1 MLLESEKEL
10 WSYMVSSVCVKA
22 TRTLTVVSVLCLSG
36 CNALSNNADSG
47 PITSI
52 TGSQSLQSREYQQRL
67 SGNVSKESTVWRL
80 GSLEGFC
87 SVQSDDNSNE
97 NLLIDDVLLA
107 TDALFETA
115 IPEISESGNKV
126 LEQLVRR
133 LNSYSD
139 IKRIEL
145 VGHADERGS
154 ASKNFKLAGA
164 RAESVR
170 LWLVE
175 KMSKPVDIRV
185 LSRGE
190 SESQKREYVEDL
202 ATDRR
207 VDVRII
213 AAGSSG
219 SSIDS
224 TLCSVPTGGDQLAT
238 SAALQVNTQKALTD
252 KAKRNRLEAFDGE
265 LPLSPGDQI
274 QLMIAGDEDWNGIYE
289 VSVGGGI
296 DIPLLGRQSV
306 SGLTIP
312 AVKTILADELVDQQ
326 LIRRNA
332 VNVDA
337 SVVEWSP
344 VEVFVR
350 GAVFQ
355 KGRVSINF
363 AKPEFLEL
371 RGLRDGGDDGQGRLL
386 SFALQHAGG
395 VRPDADLANIQILRH
410 GETIPVDLSGL
421 AHGELVRDVPLISG
435 DEVVVP
441 STGRFE
447 EALAAPTQITPPGIR
462 IFMSNASAPIFGNAA
477 ANITKDETSLPYG
490 SRVVHALTTMN
501 CIGGTQSV
509 NAARRTIL
517 VSKDHLS
524 GELSV
529 TERSVQRLL
538 REPNRLDVNP
548 YLMPGDAVACF
559 DSDVSNIREIAK
571 VFNDV
576 LSPLVALSVIFGQI

>member
-1 MLLESEKEL
+1 MLLKSIKRL
-10 WSYMVSSVCVKA
+10 RSNMVNSMCVKS
-22 TRTLTVVSVLCLSG
+22 TRILTVVSILCLSG

-87 SVQSDDNSNE
+87 SVQSDDSSNA
-97 NLLIDDVLLA
+97 NFLIDDVLLA

-115 IPEISESGNKV
+115 IPEISESGAKV

-175 KMSKPVDIRV
+175 KMSKSVDIRV

-190 SESQKREYVEDL
+190 SESQKRQYVEDL

-224 TLCSVPTGGDQLAT
+224 TLCSVPSGGDQLAT
-238 SAALQVNTQKALTD
+238 NAALRVNTQKALTD

-576 LSPLVALSVIFGQI
+576 LSPFVALSVIFGQI

>member
-1 MLLESEKEL
+1 MPRDSKFQYGL
-10 WSYMVSSVCVKA
+10 YMAKFLDFKNIRVLG
-22 TRTLTVVSVLCLSG
+22 TLCLVFLTG
-36 CNALSNNADSG
+36 CSVLSNNADTG
-47 PITSI
+47 PVTSVAGAQTI
-52 TGSQSLQSREYQQRL
+52 QTKEHQIRM

-87 SVQSDDNSNE
+87 SSRTDGGSDGSFVV
-97 NLLIDDVLLA
+97 DDVLLSS
-107 TDALFETA
+107 DALFETA
-115 IPEISESGNKV
+115 VPEISDSGVTV
-126 LEQLVRR
+126 LEQLARR
-133 LNSYSD
+133 LDLYSD
-139 IKRIEL
+139 VKRIEL
-145 VGHADERGS
+145 VGHADGRGS
-154 ASKNFKLAGA
+154 ASKNFKLAAA

-170 LWLVE
+170 TWLIE
-175 KMSKPVDIRV
+175 QMSNPIDIRV
-185 LSRGE
+185 LSLGE
-190 SESQKREYVEDL
+190 SKSQKRQYVKEL

-213 AAGSSG
+213 ASG
-219 SSIDS
+219 TSGRSIDS
-224 TLCSVPTGGDQLAT
+224 TLCSVPSKGGPLAT
-238 SAALQVNTQKALTD
+238 SAALQVNAQKALSD
-252 KAKRNRLEAFDGE
+252 KAKRNRLEAFEGE

-274 QLMIAGDEDWNGIYE
+274 KLIIAGDEDWNGVYE

-296 DIPLLGRQSV
+296 DIPLLGRQTV

-312 AVKTILADELVDQQ
+312 AIKTILADELVDQQ
-326 LIRRNA
+326 LIRRSA

-363 AKPEFLEL
+363 SKPEFLEL
-371 RGLRDGGDDGQGRLL
+371 RALRDGGDDGQGRLL
-386 SFALQHAGG
+386 SHALQQAGG

-421 AHGELVRDVPLISG
+421 VHGELVRDIPLISG

-447 EALAAPTQITPPGIR
+447 AALAAPTQITPPGIR
-462 IFMSNASAPIFGNAA
+462 IFLSNTTAPVFNNSS
-477 ANITKDETSLPYG
+477 ANITKDETSVPYG
-490 SRVVHALTTMN
+490 SRVIHALTTLN
-501 CIGGTQSV
+501 CIGGAQSV

-517 VSKDHLS
+517 ISKDHIT
-524 GELSV
+524 GELSI

-538 REPNRLDVNP
+538 SEPNRIDVNP
-548 YLMPGDAVACF
+548 YLMPGDAIACF

-571 VFNDV
+571 VFSDV
-576 LSPLVALSVIFGQI
+576 ISPFAALSVIFGTI